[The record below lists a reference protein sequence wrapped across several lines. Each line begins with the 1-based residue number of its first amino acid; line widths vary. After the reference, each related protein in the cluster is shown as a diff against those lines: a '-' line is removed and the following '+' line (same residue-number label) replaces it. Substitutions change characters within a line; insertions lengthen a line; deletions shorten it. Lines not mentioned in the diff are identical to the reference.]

1 MDRAANPMISR
12 MQTLMDNPMVSGV
25 SDALTNNIGRSDLL
39 DIARRSRVVGGA
51 ASDEDQL
58 NEEQLELL
66 RALRQ

>member
-1 MDRAANPMISR
+1 
-12 MQTLMDNPMVSGV
+12 MDNPMVSGV